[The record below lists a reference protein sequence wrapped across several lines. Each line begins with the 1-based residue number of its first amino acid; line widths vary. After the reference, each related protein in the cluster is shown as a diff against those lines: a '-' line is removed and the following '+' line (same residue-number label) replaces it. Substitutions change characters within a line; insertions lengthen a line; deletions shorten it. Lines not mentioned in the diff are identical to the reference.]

1 MIFLNTSITEI
12 QHLKELLE
20 DKIRNE
26 YLEQF
31 IQKPRISEEKLR
43 ILAFI
48 VNHTT
53 LTPVKKENYIIT
65 AMMVQIALDTH
76 ELVPVY
82 NHLDETKQEKLSKQL
97 RILAGDYYS
106 SLYYF
111 LLSEIEDF
119 EFIQIL
125 ATAIKNIN
133 ESKMKLYYNEV
144 ESFEEFIDLT
154 KQIDSMLLLH
164 VANYLHGNSFK
175 QVITDWLFT
184 NKLTQEPN
192 EQHLLIKKW
201 QKINNVSEEKPLE
214 EFFYALIHQNSMHL
228 KKSILNLPEQYTALT
243 NYLLKKLNETQYHY
257 SSKVEEG

>member
-1 MIFLNTSITEI
+1 M
-12 QHLKELLE
+12 E

-48 VNHTT
+48 VNNTN
-53 LTPVKKENYIIT
+53 LTPVKKEKYIIT

-76 ELVPVY
+76 EVVPIS
-82 NHLDETKQEKLSKQL
+82 NKRDETKQERLSKQL

-111 LLSEIEDF
+111 VLSEIADF
-119 EFIQIL
+119 KFIQIL

-133 ESKMKLYYNEV
+133 ENKMKLYYNEV
-144 ESFEEFIDLT
+144 DSFEELINLT
-154 KQIDSMLLLH
+154 RQIDTMLLLH
-164 VANYLHGNSFK
+164 VANFLHGNILD
-175 QVITDWLFT
+175 QVIEDWLFT
-184 NKLTQEPN
+184 SKWNQDKN
-192 EQHLLIKKW
+192 QHRLLIQRW
-201 QKINNVSEEKPLE
+201 QEIENDGEEKLLEDQLQTKINQHIVQLN
-214 EFFYALIHQNSMHL
+214 NSV
-228 KKSILNLPEQYTALT
+228 INLPEQFAVLA
-243 NYLLKKLNETQYHY
+243 NYISKKLNENQYYY